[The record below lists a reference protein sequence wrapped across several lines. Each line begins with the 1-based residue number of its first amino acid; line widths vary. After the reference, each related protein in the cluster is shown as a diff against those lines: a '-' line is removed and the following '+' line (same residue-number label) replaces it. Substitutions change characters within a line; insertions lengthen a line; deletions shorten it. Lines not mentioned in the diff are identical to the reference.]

1 MYLCYEWN
9 VVWRGQLSI
18 GSKRVTKVSGI
29 ELEDNR
35 KESNFPL
42 QRFWRWTE
50 QAPRSFGKGARRP
63 AGHIWPLVKYDPL

>member
-42 QRFWRWTE
+42 QRF
-50 QAPRSFGKGARRP
+50 
-63 AGHIWPLVKYDPL
+63 